1 MYRVLRTILTPAKLQ
16 KVGRPQRLFTTTPS
30 KPFPTPWVVGGVCVV
45 VGAGILYKWS
55 RGSTATQENSTT
67 NTPRISA
74 KSNAAVPPEE
84 YDPVTSD
91 LPELPGYVQYL
102 LVGSGTASQA
112 CADEIMKNDPTAK
125 ILIVTEE
132 EYHPYRRPPLSKY
145 LWNSDD
151 QKLIS
156 SLSYAFGPDE
166 YPIFYKPVSSY
177 SPPSH
182 ITLDPPTTVLAL
194 ATGHRVKEINSD
206 KKFVTLDNGWE
217 ILFDKCL
224 LATGGKPGILRM
236 FSNDVIKPFVTTYR
250 NPKDFLS
257 LVEGVKGK
265 DVLLVGGGFLGSE
278 LAVCLAQKKSR
289 DLCGRVL
296 QVYPEVGNMGLVF
309 PKDLSRWATEKVRQE
324 GVEVYSGNYVESVY
338 KYRGRVHVVTSEGDE
353 LVADKVI
360 LTVGLLPCTELA
372 ESGNFEVDKK
382 NGGFKVSILTNS
394 FNLDYFL

>member
-1 MYRVLRTILTPAKLQ
+1 MYRVLRTRFTSAKLQ

-30 KPFPTPWVVGGVCVV
+30 KPFPTPWVVGGVCVA

-55 RGSTATQENSTT
+55 KGSATTHENSTN
-67 NTPRISA
+67 NTPHLSA
-74 KSNAAVPPEE
+74 QSNAGVPPEE
-84 YDPVTSD
+84 YDPVTAD

-102 LVGSGTASQA
+102 LVGGGTASQA

-125 ILIVTEE
+125 ILIITEE
-132 EYHPYRRPPLSKY
+132 DYQPYRRPPLSKY

-151 QKLIS
+151 QKLIN
-156 SLSYAFGPDE
+156 SLSYAFGPEE
-166 YPIFYKPVSSY
+166 YPIFYRPVSSY

-182 ITLDPPTTVLAL
+182 ITLDPPTPVLSL
-194 ATGHRVKEINSD
+194 ATGHRVKRINSD
-206 KKFVTLDNGWE
+206 KKLVTLDNGWE
-217 ILFDKCL
+217 IFFDKCL

-289 DLCGRVL
+289 GLCGRVL

-324 GVEVYSGNYVESVY
+324 GVEVYPGNYVESVY
-338 KYRGRVHVVTSEGDE
+338 RHHGRVHVVTTEGDE

-382 NGGFKVSILTNS
+382 NGGFKVSILTK
-394 FNLDYFL
+394 